1 LYGHLMPDW
10 EDRTRREVDRAWS
23 ACAPAVPR
31 KDDAGC
37 CPAALGMFQTLK
49 RNSTTPRSDSLQ
61 TRSSQWLISACGNQ
75 CAGDCGHMAMT
86 ASVPMCLAL
95 LASGALSACAG
106 ETDTVGST
114 SGDCVSHYDFV
125 ARAPT
130 WPGLKDAM
138 VDSSEWGRVASVRT
152 QARGND
158 VGAGDRDA
166 VRVVDLVNRNGRR
179 LIQVDVWRT
188 DAGAWRAGAWSQ
200 CID

>member
-1 LYGHLMPDW
+1 VPDLRVPSGATRGWRRLLSCGVGHVSDVEAELHHTSLRLAADKVLTVAHQ
-10 EDRTRREVDRAWS
+10 RLRE
-23 ACAPAVPR
+23 P
-31 KDDAGC
+31 
-37 CPAALGMFQTLK
+37 T
-49 RNSTTPRSDSLQ
+49 
-61 TRSSQWLISACGNQ
+61 CGRLR
-75 CAGDCGHMAMT
+75 HMAMT